1 MDYQVI
7 WSPSARD
14 DLKEIVIYISEKNP
28 EAAERIGLSFI
39 EASKSLGRFEKKG
52 RRVPEFEQEAIR
64 ELILA
69 PYRMI
74 YQINAKSKSLE
85 IIRLWHGARGKPK
98 L

>member
-14 DLKEIVIYISEKNP
+14 DLKEIVIYISERNP
-28 EAAERIGLSFI
+28 GAAERIGLSFI

-52 RRVPEFEQEAIR
+52 RKVPEFGEESIR

-69 PYRMI
+69 PYRLI
-74 YQINAKSKSLE
+74 YQINTKSKSLE
-85 IIRLWHGARGKPK
+85 IIRLWHGARGKPEV
-98 L
+98 

>member
-1 MDYQVI
+1 MDYKVI

-14 DLKEIVIYISEKNP
+14 DLKEIVVYISEENP

-39 EASKSLGRFEKKG
+39 EASKSLARFEKKG
-52 RRVPEFEQEAIR
+52 RKVPEFGQEGLR
-64 ELILA
+64 EIIMA

-74 YQINAKSKSLE
+74 YQINSNSKSLE
-85 IIRLWHGARGKPK
+85 IIRLWHGARGNPE